1 MLSERERQTLAS
13 MERQL
18 MASDPD
24 LARQFARG
32 RPRKSSFSMPTFLL
46 VTGLLLMVL
55 GSLIVTAS
63 VAITG
68 IAFAL
73 VALCLAHFRSS
84 TGGWR
89 SPA

>member
-24 LARQFARG
+24 LARQFSRG
-32 RPRKSSFSMPTFLL
+32 RPRRSGFSMATFLL
-46 VTGLLLMVL
+46 ITGLFLMVL
-55 GSLIVTAS
+55 GSMIVTAS

-68 IAFAL
+68 IAFA
-73 VALCLAHFRSS
+73 VIALCLAHYRSG
-84 TGGWR
+84 TRGWR